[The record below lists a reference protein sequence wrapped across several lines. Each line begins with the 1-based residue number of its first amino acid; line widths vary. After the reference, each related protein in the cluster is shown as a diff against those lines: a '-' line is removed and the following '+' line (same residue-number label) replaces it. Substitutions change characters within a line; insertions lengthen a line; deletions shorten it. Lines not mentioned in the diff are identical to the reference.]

1 MKKLINVLWVLALAA
16 FIFQACDK
24 VEEPYLR
31 DDNGNGGGD
40 TTEAVRK
47 VLLEDYTGHK
57 CVNCP
62 RAGIVAH
69 DLKEQ
74 YEEKLVVIAVHAG
87 YFAEPD
93 NDGLYTTDF
102 TTEMGDALD
111 LEFGISLQ
119 GNPNGMV
126 NRVIDGDDQVIGDS
140 QWPAAVGSELAKPTV
155 STIEISKDYNNGS
168 RVLNT
173 SVTVDFLSD
182 LPGIYR
188 VCVVVTEDSIV
199 APQMNSNSAIGP
211 SPDWEDYVHMH
222 VLRGDI
228 NGVWGNVITDESIV
242 TGSEYTVNCDNF
254 NIENDWNEEHCSV
267 VAYVFNQETYE
278 IIQAEEIKL
287 ID

>member
-1 MKKLINVLWVLALAA
+1 MKRIINVLWVLALAI
-16 FIFQACDK
+16 FVFQACDK
-24 VEEPYLR
+24 VEEPYSR
-31 DDNGNGGGD
+31 GNGDHGGGD
-40 TTEAVRK
+40 TTLAVRK

-69 DLKEQ
+69 DLKGQ

-126 NRVIDGDDQVIGDS
+126 NRVVDGDDQVIGDS
-140 QWPAAVGSELAKPTV
+140 QWPAAVGSELAKPAV

-211 SPDWEDYVHMH
+211 SPDWEDYIHMH
-222 VLRGDI
+222 VLRGEI
-228 NGVWGNVITDESIV
+228 NGTWGIVITDESIV
-242 TGSEYTVNCDNF
+242 AGSEYTVDCDNF
-254 NIENDWNEEHCSV
+254 NIENDWNDDQCYI
-267 VAYVFNQETYE
+267 VAYVFNQETRE
-278 IIQAEEIKL
+278 IIQAEELKL
-287 ID
+287 TE

>member
-1 MKKLINVLWVLALAA
+1 MKKLKNILWILALAA

-24 VEEPYLR
+24 VEDPYLR

-47 VLLEDYTGHK
+47 VLLEDYTGHT

-62 RAGIVAH
+62 RAAIVAH

-74 YEEKLVVIAVHAG
+74 YEEQLVVIAVHAG
-87 YFAEPD
+87 YFAEPK
-93 NDGLYTTDF
+93 NSGLYTTDF
-102 TTEMGDALD
+102 TTDMGDDLD
-111 LEFGISLQ
+111 SEFGISLQ

-126 NRVIDGDDQVIGDS
+126 NRVVNGDDQVIGDAE
-140 QWPAAVGSELAKPTV
+140 WPAAVGVELAKPAI
-155 STIEISKDYNNGS
+155 STIEITKDYNSNS
-168 RVLNT
+168 RALST
-173 SVTVDFLSD
+173 SLKVGFLAD
-182 LPGIYR
+182 LSGVYR

-199 APQMNSNSAIGP
+199 APQMNSTAIGP

-222 VLRGDI
+222 VLRGGI
-228 NGVWGNVITDESIV
+228 NGTWGSIITDEEIV
-242 TGSEYTVNCDNF
+242 AGSEYSVACDDF
-254 NIENDWNEEHCSV
+254 NIENDWDDEQCTI
-267 VAYVFNQETYE
+267 VAYVFSQETYE